1 MNYEAETQWENDNQA
16 LRHIRYPV
24 VHNEL
29 YKNRLLVVKD
39 RICDWIYYH
48 HCQPD
53 RDLVDIRDLVFTK
66 KVSGRAY
73 ATYLDNKYCGQYLFI
88 VSFDNDKKGVYLDVI
103 DNSVE
108 RYAQLTF
115 QWNGLTCLGFDK
127 KGYSYELTTKEYN
140 YLEKAKNPALKL
152 LDD

>member
-1 MNYEAETQWENDNQA
+1 MRMSNNNQTA
-16 LRHIRYPV
+16 LTNVEIFTD
-24 VHNEL
+24 
-29 YKNRLLVVKD
+29 VVKD

-53 RDLVDIRDLVFTK
+53 RDLVDIRNLVFTK

-140 YLEKAKNPALKL
+140 YLEKGKDENE
-152 LDD
+152 DQD

>member
-1 MNYEAETQWENDNQA
+1 M
-16 LRHIRYPV
+16 
-24 VHNEL
+24 
-29 YKNRLLVVKD
+29 
-39 RICDWIYYH
+39 
-48 HCQPD
+48 
-53 RDLVDIRDLVFTK
+53 
-66 KVSGRAY
+66 
-73 ATYLDNKYCGQYLFI
+73 FI

-140 YLEKAKNPALKL
+140 YLENGKNDTRAE
-152 LDD
+152 

>member
-1 MNYEAETQWENDNQA
+1 MRMSNNNQTA
-16 LRHIRYPV
+16 LTNVEIFTD
-24 VHNEL
+24 
-29 YKNRLLVVKD
+29 VVKD
-39 RICDWIYYH
+39 RVCDWIYYH

-53 RDLVDIRDLVFTK
+53 RDLVDIRNLVFTK